1 MFLADLQRRQPRW
14 DLAIS
19 VALLVL
25 SLSVGLLAQ
34 TAAPRPPTNVHLTN
48 GSGSAAFNGSDSF
61 DGPLDTTNWA
71 ILDRE
76 GDLSNSELECYKP
89 ANQTVSGGLLQLT
102 IKQQAVSCNGHSY
115 GYTSSM
121 VQWRSFSFTY
131 GSIEVRAKL
140 AGGTGPWPAVW
151 LLGANCQSTNLGSA
165 DDSGPCMWP
174 KPGSDEI
181 DIAEIYDNGRSDV
194 NQQIHSGS
202 GNPGCKATVSDTSQN
217 YHVYRFE
224 WAPGSATW
232 KIDGV
237 QTCHVSSGVP
247 TTPMFLILNVAAH
260 GTVGGLPQTMLVDY
274 VTVSQP

>member
-1 MFLADLQRRQPRW
+1 MCTNRERRHLHVNR
-14 DLAIS
+14 LIGL
-19 VALLVL
+19 ALL
-25 SLSVGLLAQ
+25 SLFPTTLLAQ
-34 TAAPRPPTNVHLTN
+34 TPPRAPTNVRLTA
-48 GSGSAAFNGSDSF
+48 GSGAAPFSGSDTF
-61 DGPLDTTNWA
+61 DSPLDTTNWS

-89 ANQTVSGGLLQLT
+89 ANQSVSAGQLQLT
-102 IKQQAVSCNGHSY
+102 IKQQSVTCNGRSY

-121 VQWRSFSFTY
+121 VQWRSFTFRY

-140 AGGTGPWPAVW
+140 SGGTGSWPAIW
-151 LLGANCQSTNLGSA
+151 LLGANCQATNLASA
-165 DDSGPCMWP
+165 DDSGLCKWP
-174 KPGSDEI
+174 QAGSDEI

-224 WAPGSATW
+224 WGPGSATW

-260 GTVGGLPQTMLVDY
+260 GTMGGLPQTMSVDY